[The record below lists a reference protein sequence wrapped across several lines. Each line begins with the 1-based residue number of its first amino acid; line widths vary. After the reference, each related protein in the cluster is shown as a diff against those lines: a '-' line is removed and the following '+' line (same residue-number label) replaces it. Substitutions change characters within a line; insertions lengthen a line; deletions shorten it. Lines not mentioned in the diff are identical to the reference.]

1 METILDYVRCSAE
14 AHPEKAALIAQDGSV
29 VRYAELYRRM
39 RLRESLPIPLLG
51 ESWESD
57 FHLTT
62 TGTTGK
68 SKTVVISQRAVI
80 ANSENLIVAHG
91 YSEDTVFV
99 VAGALDHLG
108 GWSKIFP
115 TLMKGGTLII
125 LDGMKDVNAFFR
137 ALDYESAH
145 LATFLVPASIRM
157 LLQFSADR
165 LAAYA
170 DKIEF
175 LETGAAPISHSDM
188 LRLCELLP
196 ETRLFNTYASTETG
210 IVCTY
215 NFNDGVTKQGCC
227 GLPLM
232 NSEVFI
238 TDDGRIACKGKTL
251 MSGYLDEPA
260 LMASVMRDG
269 CVCTADNGF
278 FDEDGMLHIV
288 GRSDDVINIGGYK
301 VDPTEVED
309 RALAYPGVE
318 DCICVAGKH
327 PVLGN
332 ILKLLVKY
340 SPEQNFD
347 KRALARFINET
358 LETYKVPQRYELV
371 EQIRMTGNGKKDR
384 KSYREE

>member
-1 METILDYVRCSAE
+1 METILDYVRRSAE
-14 AHPEKAALIAQDGSV
+14 KHPEKAALIAQDGTIV
-29 VRYAELYRRM
+29 NYAEIFRRM
-39 RLRESLPIPLLG
+39 RLRETLPIPLLG

-68 SKTVVISQRAVI
+68 SKTVVISQSAVI
-80 ANSENLIVAHG
+80 ANSENLIGAHG

-108 GWSKIFP
+108 SWSKIFP

-125 LDGMKDVNAFFR
+125 LGGMKDVNAFFR

-145 LATFLVPASIRM
+145 LATFLVPANIRM

-165 LAAYA
+165 LASYA
-170 DKIEF
+170 EKIEF
-175 LETGAAPISHSDM
+175 IETGAAPISHSDM

-196 ETRLFNTYASTETG
+196 KTRLFNTYASTETG

-215 NFNDGVTKQGCC
+215 NFNDGVTKPGCC

-238 TDDGRIACKGKTL
+238 TDDGHIACKGKTL

-260 LMASVMRDG
+260 LTASVMSDG
-269 CVCTADNGF
+269 CVYTADNGF

-309 RALAYPGVE
+309 RALAFPGVE

-332 ILKLLVKY
+332 ILKLLVKF

-371 EQIRMTGNGKKDR
+371 GQIRMTYNGKKDR